1 MRRRPTLRLLLVC
14 LLALVMSPRSVLAQ
28 DTTAAE
34 TAATAWLAQV
44 DAGKYA
50 DSWTSAAS
58 AFKQAVTHEKW
69 QDAVKRVRDQV
80 GALKTRTKSSAA
92 PMTNPPGA
100 PPGEYVI
107 FQYSATFEQRATATE
122 TVTAVRDTDGT
133 WRIVGY
139 FVQ

>member
-50 DSWTSAAS
+50 DSWTSAAT
-58 AFKQAVTHEKW
+58 AFKQAVTQEKW

-80 GALKTRTKSSAA
+80 GAFKTRTKSSAA

-100 PPGEYVI
+100 PAGEYVI

>member
-1 MRRRPTLRLLLVC
+1 LLVC
-14 LLALVMSPRSVLAQ
+14 LLALVMSPRDGLAQ

-50 DSWTSAAS
+50 DSWTSAAT
-58 AFKQAVTHEKW
+58 AFKQAVTQEKW

-80 GALKTRTKSSAA
+80 GALKSRTKASAA

-100 PPGEYVI
+100 PAGEYVI

-122 TVTAVRDTDGT
+122 TVTAVRDADGS

>member
-1 MRRRPTLRLLLVC
+1 MLSLLFAG
-14 LLALVMSPRSVLAQ
+14 LLWLASPHDAGAQ

-34 TAATAWLAQV
+34 NAATAWLAQV

-50 DSWTSAAS
+50 DSWTSAAT
-58 AFKQAVTHEKW
+58 AFKLAVTQEKW
-69 QDAVKRVRDQV
+69 QEAVKRVRDQV
-80 GALKTRTKSSAA
+80 GPFKSRTKSSAS

-122 TVTAVRDTDGT
+122 T
-133 WRIVGY
+133 
-139 FVQ
+139 

>member
-1 MRRRPTLRLLLVC
+1 MLRLLLVC
-14 LLALVMSPRSVLAQ
+14 LLALVMSPRDALAQ

-44 DAGKYA
+44 DAGKYG
-50 DSWTSAAS
+50 DSWTSAGAT
-58 AFKQAVTHEKW
+58 FKNAVTQEKW
-69 QDAVKRVRDQV
+69 QEAVKRVRDQV
-80 GALKTRTKSSAA
+80 GAFKSRTKSNAA

-122 TVTAVRDTDGT
+122 TVTAVHETDGT

>member
-14 LLALVMSPRSVLAQ
+14 LLVLVMSPRDVLAQ

-58 AFKQAVTHEKW
+58 AFKQAVTQEKW

-80 GALKTRTKSSAA
+80 GAIKSRTKSSAA

-100 PPGEYVI
+100 PAGEYVI
-107 FQYSATFEQRATATE
+107 FQYSAMFEQRATATE

>member
-58 AFKQAVTHEKW
+58 AFKQAVTQEKW

-80 GALKTRTKSSAA
+80 GALKSRTKSSAA

-107 FQYSATFEQRATATE
+107 FQYSATFEQRATAPE
-122 TVTAVRDTDGT
+122 TVTAVRDTEGI

>member
-14 LLALVMSPRSVLAQ
+14 LLALVMSPRDLLAQ

-50 DSWTSAAS
+50 DSWTSAAT
-58 AFKQAVTHEKW
+58 AFKQAVTQEKW

-80 GALKTRTKSSAA
+80 GALKSRTKSSAA
-92 PMTNPPGA
+92 PTTNPPGA
-100 PPGEYVI
+100 PAGEYVI
-107 FQYSATFEQRATATE
+107 FQYSDTFEQRATANE
-122 TVTAVRDTDGT
+122 TVTAVRDADGT

>member
-14 LLALVMSPRSVLAQ
+14 PLALVMSPRDAVAQ

-44 DAGKYA
+44 DAGRYG
-50 DSWTSAAS
+50 DSWTSAGTT
-58 AFKQAVTHEKW
+58 FKQAVTQEKW
-69 QDAVKRVRDQV
+69 QEAVKRVRDQV
-80 GALKTRTKSSAA
+80 GAFKSRTKSSAA
-92 PMTNPPGA
+92 PMTNPPSA
-100 PPGEYVI
+100 PPGKYVI

-122 TVTAVRDTDGT
+122 TVTAVHESDGT

>member
-1 MRRRPTLRLLLVC
+1 VGP
-14 LLALVMSPRSVLAQ
+14 SGVLAQ

-44 DAGKYA
+44 DAGNYA
-50 DSWTSAAS
+50 DSWTSAGAT
-58 AFKQAVTHEKW
+58 FKNAVTQEKW
-69 QDAVKRVRDQV
+69 QEAVERVRDQV
-80 GALKTRTKSSAA
+80 GAFKSRTKSSAA

-107 FQYSATFEQRATATE
+107 FQYSATFEQRARATE
-122 TVTAVRDTDGT
+122 TVTAVHETDGT

>member
-14 LLALVMSPRSVLAQ
+14 LLALVMSPRDALAQ

-44 DAGKYA
+44 DAGKYGE
-50 DSWTSAAS
+50 SWTSAGAT
-58 AFKQAVTHEKW
+58 FKNAVTQEKW
-69 QDAVKRVRDQV
+69 QEAVKRVRDQV
-80 GALKTRTKSSAA
+80 GAFKSRTKSSAA

-100 PPGEYVI
+100 APGEYVI
-107 FQYSATFEQRATATE
+107 LQYSATFEQRATATE
-122 TVTAVRDTDGT
+122 TVTAVHETDGT

>member
-1 MRRRPTLRLLLVC
+1 MRRRSMLSLLFAG
-14 LLALVMSPRSVLAQ
+14 LLSLLTSPRDSLAQ

-44 DAGKYA
+44 DAGQYA
-50 DSWTSAAS
+50 DSWTSAGAT
-58 AFKQAVTHEKW
+58 FKNAVGQEKW
-69 QDAVKRVRDQV
+69 QEAVKRVRDQV
-80 GALKTRTKSSAA
+80 GAFKSRTKSSAA

-122 TVTAVRDTDGT
+122 TVTAVHETDGA

>member
-14 LLALVMSPRSVLAQ
+14 LLVLVMSPRDVLAQ

-58 AFKQAVTHEKW
+58 AFKQAVTQEKW
-69 QDAVKRVRDQV
+69 QDAVERVRDQV
-80 GALKTRTKSSAA
+80 GAFKTRTKSSAA

-100 PPGEYVI
+100 PAGEYVI

-122 TVTAVRDTDGT
+122 TVTAVRDADGT

>member
-58 AFKQAVTHEKW
+58 AFKQAVTQEKW

-80 GALKTRTKSSAA
+80 GALKSRTKSSAA

-100 PPGEYVI
+100 PAGEYVI
-107 FQYSATFEQRATATE
+107 IQYSATFEQRATATE
-122 TVTAVRDTDGT
+122 TVTAVRDADGT

>member
-1 MRRRPTLRLLLVC
+1 MRRRTMLSLLFAGLLW
-14 LLALVMSPRSVLAQ
+14 LLASPHDAVAQ

-50 DSWTSAAS
+50 DSWTSAGAT
-58 AFKQAVTHEKW
+58 FKNAVTQEKW
-69 QDAVKRVRDQV
+69 QEAVKRVRDQV
-80 GALKTRTKSSAA
+80 GAFKSRTKSSAA

-122 TVTAVRDTDGT
+122 TVTAVHETDGT

>member
-1 MRRRPTLRLLLVC
+1 MRRRTTLSLLFAGLLS
-14 LLALVMSPRSVLAQ
+14 LLASPPDAVAQ

-50 DSWTSAAS
+50 DAWTSAGAI
-58 AFKQAVTHEKW
+58 FKQAVTQEKW
-69 QDAVKRVRDQV
+69 QEAVKRVRDQV
-80 GALKTRTKSSAA
+80 GVFKSRTKSSAA
-92 PMTNPPGA
+92 PVTNPPGA

-122 TVTAVRDTDGT
+122 TVTAVHETDGT

-139 FVQ
+139 FVH